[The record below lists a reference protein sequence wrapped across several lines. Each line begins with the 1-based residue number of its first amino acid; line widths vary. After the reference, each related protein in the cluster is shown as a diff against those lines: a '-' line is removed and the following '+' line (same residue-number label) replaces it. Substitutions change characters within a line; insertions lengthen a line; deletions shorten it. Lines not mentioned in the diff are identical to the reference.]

1 MKINPITTPVSQNV
15 SRYLKSLSKEHL
27 AADFPLGNIDLSKV
41 EGIQKDIPLFF
52 NSTMQEIK
60 FLTKNFSV
68 LNIAQGCNS
77 ECSHCLRNAKRPSAQ
92 STILWDDLE
101 RFTGGVEALNERL
114 GFDIFQ
120 GNNYLVLHDD
130 FNPPEVLLKDANG
143 SSYNFA
149 DALKLVFKKLHIP
162 IETVTSG
169 WNKSDSVSE
178 KAAADV
184 VDFFQKMPEANALT
198 SISVNPFHGI
208 LEKSRKL
215 ARDGNPEM
223 ARFWREVYTDR
234 IAHAIETF
242 LPVFK
247 EGKASL
253 IYRHAGGDFAKTDVG
268 AKETA
273 NLYREI
279 YQKLAKRL
287 GNSFTEI
294 EDLKPEKFEEELPV
308 RFIEAKGRGRR
319 YFSAQ
324 ENFEKQKNL
333 ISEKNKWETSSP
345 GERAKNAYDYTIKEV
360 DIRGNVYGGTLSESL
375 IKTDIQLNY
384 KNKDVPSIPLYSDI
398 KLSPL
403 SKQEIIENL

>member
-1 MKINPITTPVSQNV
+1 MKINQVTTPISQNV

-27 AADFPLGNIDLSKV
+27 AADFPLGNIDLSKI
-41 EGIQKDIPLFF
+41 EGIQRDIPLFQ
-52 NSTMQEIK
+52 NVSMKEIK

-77 ECSHCLRNAKRPSAQ
+77 GCSHCLRNAHRPSAQ
-92 STILWDDLE
+92 STVLWEDLE
-101 RFTGGVEALNERL
+101 RFTDGVETLNERL
-114 GFDIFQ
+114 SFDIFQ
-120 GNNYLVLHDD
+120 GNKYLVLHDD
-130 FNPPEVLLKDANG
+130 FNPPEVLLKDADG

-162 IETVTSG
+162 VETVTSG
-169 WNKSDSVSE
+169 WNKTDSISE
-178 KAAADV
+178 KAAADA
-184 VDFFQKMPEANALT
+184 VDFFQKNPEANALT
-198 SISVNPFHGI
+198 SISVNPFHG
-208 LEKSRKL
+208 LMEKSRKL

-242 LPVFK
+242 MPMFK
-247 EGKASL
+247 DGKASL
-253 IYRHAGGDFAKTDVG
+253 IYRYAGGDFAGTDVG

-287 GNSFTEI
+287 GSAFTEI

-319 YFSAQ
+319 YFSQQ
-324 ENFEKQKNL
+324 ENLEKQRSL
-333 ISEKNKWETSSP
+333 IAEKNKWETASSR
-345 GERAKNAYDYTIKEV
+345 ERAKGAYDYTIKEI

-384 KNKDVPSIPLYSDI
+384 KNKDIPSIPLYSDI
-398 KLSPL
+398 KLSTL
-403 SKQEIIENL
+403 SKQDINDNL